1 MPSSTSW
8 SRATIE
14 WLKNV
19 NKMIDG
25 DDHDMPEQGKY
36 NGGQKLLFWGLVI
49 GMAAITVSG
58 VFMWRAWWTPAGG
71 HGARR
76 LGGACH
82 RCRV

>member
-1 MPSSTSW
+1 MACRFAKLNIVEP
-8 SRATIE
+8 RDID

-49 GMAAITVSG
+49 GFAC
-58 VFMWRAWWTPAGG
+58 AWLLERGDFKARKAG
-71 HGARR
+71 
-76 LGGACH
+76 
-82 RCRV
+82 